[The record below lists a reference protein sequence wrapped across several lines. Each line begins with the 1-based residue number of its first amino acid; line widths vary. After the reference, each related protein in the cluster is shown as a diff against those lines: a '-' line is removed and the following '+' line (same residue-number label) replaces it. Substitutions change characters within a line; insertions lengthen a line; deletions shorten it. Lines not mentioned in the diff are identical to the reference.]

1 MHMNR
6 DSTKYEIYAQHVKEV
21 CDVRALV
28 LFVYL
33 DLLLL
38 SVFLG
43 YLLFSQL
50 NEWLIPIM
58 LSVPFLSFSILL
70 FHIFVKDK

>member
-1 MHMNR
+1 MNR
-6 DSTKYEIYAQHVKEV
+6 GPTKYDKYAQHVKEV

-38 SVFLG
+38 SFFLG

-50 NEWLIPIM
+50 NEWVIPVL
-58 LSVPFLSFSILL
+58 LSVPFFSFSILL

>member
-1 MHMNR
+1 MNR
-6 DSTKYEIYAQHVKEV
+6 GPTKYEIYAQHVKEV
-21 CDVRALV
+21 CDVRALI

-50 NEWLIPIM
+50 NDWLIPV
-58 LSVPFLSFSILL
+58 LLAVPYLSFSILL
-70 FHIFVKDK
+70 FHIIVKDK